1 MTLVIAMA
9 FTSCNKSEL
18 EPMQNS
24 ACTIKASIDNFG
36 TKTTMEGNDVYW
48 AEGDEIALFAEGEE
62 DPILFT
68 LSGGAGTTDGTFT
81 TTVNIDGKSFVAAL
95 YPYYSGARFED
106 GKKITTNMPSE
117 YEWAEG
123 ANNKAPMATL
133 ISGNQEDISFKNA
146 GALIALTVN
155 NIPEGYNCV
164 RVRTENTRIN
174 GNCDIEFDDNSYP
187 ILSISS
193 TPFDEENT
201 KITTINFTSSSND
214 KIFYFPFSVWQNQ
227 KKIKITIEDNL
238 GHDKILYNSDFKPT
252 SNKRYYK
259 TINFDANGNK
269 PVSVTSENVD
279 ATITE
284 GYTSLIVTEDIIAIS
299 GETNSDL
306 QISVQ
311 NTNESFTIEGNGP
324 NGNID
329 LHTPSTLK
337 KLTVNTPN
345 ATVEIHPHEGFATFE
360 TITATTAENTLIIPA
375 NVTVNNLVING
386 GNVKVYGNV
395 NNITN
400 ETAGKIK
407 IYKEQG
413 AVIPENI
420 DTDKFDIID
429 NTNNCIAVKH
439 DGNLNYYPTFDAA
452 LDAHQN
458 GETIIL
464 TGNYELPTSI
474 TIPADK
480 QVILD
485 LNGYTLS
492 HENECTAHY
501 EMIKNNGKLTIKGK
515 GTISFKNLGDGSYT
529 HSSWGTYT
537 IRNNGEL
544 IISLDN
550 THGKIE
556 HLGPKE
562 ILNSG
567 DPICYV
573 IDNHTAG
580 KVIINSGIISS
591 PASRTIRNFYTDAI
605 IEINGG
611 TFIGQIWMQ
620 QGGAVGTGDYTTKIG
635 SLTINGGNFS
645 PAGADGSSVFI
656 TNHGADNVK
665 LTVTGG
671 TFNTKIGCNDATRD
685 GVKGKITG
693 GKFTESAKTYTNPDL
708 FATGSWSDLVD
719 GFYTF
724 TATSN

>member
-9 FTSCNKSEL
+9 YTSCNKSEL

-24 ACTIKASIDNFG
+24 ACTIKASINNFG
-36 TKTTMEGNDVYW
+36 TKTIMEGNDVYW
-48 AEGDEIALFAEGEE
+48 AEGDQIALFADGSA

-68 LSGGAGTTDGTFT
+68 LSGGAGTTDGTFST
-81 TTVNIDGKSFVAAL
+81 TEDITGKSFIAAL

-106 GKKITTNMPSE
+106 GKITTNMPSE

-164 RVRTENTRIN
+164 KLSTYNTRIN
-174 GNCDIEFDDNSYP
+174 GNCNIEFENSYP
-187 ILSISS
+187 ILSILSS
-193 TPFDEENT
+193 PSDEENT
-201 KITTINFTSSSND
+201 KITTINFASSSTND
-214 KIFYFPFSVWQNQ
+214 KTFYFPFSVWQEQNE
-227 KKIKITIEDNL
+227 ITITIEDNL
-238 GHDKILYNSDFKPT
+238 GNNKELYKRNFKPAR
-252 SNKRYYK
+252 NKRYYK
-259 TINFDANGNK
+259 TINFDANGNM
-269 PVSVTSENVD
+269 PVIVTTGDVD
-279 ATITE
+279 ATIT
-284 GYTSLIVTEDIIAIS
+284 GGNTSLIVTEDIIEIS

-306 QISVQ
+306 QISLQ
-311 NTNESFTIEGNGP
+311 NTNESFTIDGEGPKGK
-324 NGNID
+324 ID

-337 KLTVNTPN
+337 ELTVNTPN
-345 ATVEIHPHEGFATFE
+345 ATVEIHPYEGFATFE
-360 TITATTAENTLIIPA
+360 TITAKTAENTLIIPA

-429 NTNNCIAVKH
+429 NTCIAVKH

-492 HENECTAHY
+492 HKNECTAHY

-529 HSSWGTYT
+529 HASWGTYT

-671 TFNTKIGCNDATRD
+671 TFNTKIGCNVATHS

-693 GKFTESAKTYTNPDL
+693 GKFSESAKTNTNEDL
-708 FATGSWSDLVD
+708 FAPGSWSDLVD

-724 TATSN
+724 TAQSN